1 MYKKSLCFSLFIIV
15 AISMN
20 VADIFHLKHI
30 GKAYA
35 HVLSANENAALLAMF
50 YQIQTEAEL
59 AQRTY
64 AYNVTLA
71 QEHAKNAL
79 ELLRVDWTNSTADKA
94 IVVNDIAPIL
104 YTLDNSVKQNQPD
117 PDIEMIV
124 SYLYYAVEKFVDDYV
139 GKSILNIPAIQA
151 LALVDITNVIDNKYA
166 SAFGTDS
173 GKLPSAVGMSHMM
186 ANMMTNDNALNMKT
200 NSSEELSLAQS
211 NDNTHSPT
219 SFISLTY
226 ISDYQTAQALATEAK
241 TIFNTRLST
250 KVNPNMASATTILQ
264 LGEGLDLLSTTINN
278 KTSYEDVMTIIHGRI
293 HPLLIRAYD
302 LM

>member
-20 VADIFHLKHI
+20 VADIFHLKYI

-35 HVLSANENAALLAMF
+35 HILSSNENAALLAMF

-59 AQRTY
+59 AQRAY
-64 AYNVTLA
+64 ASNATLA
-71 QEHAKNAL
+71 QEHAENAL

-104 YTLDNSVKQNQPD
+104 YTLDNSVKQDQSD
-117 PDIEMIV
+117 TDIEMIV
-124 SYLYYAVEKFVDDYV
+124 SYFYYAVEKFVDDYV
-139 GKSILNIPAIQA
+139 GKSILNNPKIQA
-151 LALVDITNVIDNKYA
+151 LALVDITNVVDNKYA
-166 SAFGTDS
+166 SAFGTGS
-173 GKLPSAVGMSHMM
+173 GKMPSAVGMSRMM
-186 ANMMTNDNALNMKT
+186 SNNNALNMKT
-200 NSSEELSLAQS
+200 NNSEELSLAQS

-219 SFISLTY
+219 SFISLTN

-241 TIFNTRLST
+241 TIFNNRLTT
-250 KVNPNMASATTILQ
+250 KVHPNMASSTTILQ
-264 LGEGLDLLSTTINN
+264 LGEGLDLLSTSINN

>member
-1 MYKKSLCFSLFIIV
+1 
-15 AISMN
+15 MN
-20 VADIFHLKHI
+20 VADIFHLKYI

-35 HVLSANENAALLAMF
+35 HILSSNENAALLAMF

-59 AQRTY
+59 AQRAY
-64 AYNVTLA
+64 ASNVTLA
-71 QEHAKNAL
+71 QEHAENAL

-104 YTLDNSVKQNQPD
+104 YTLDNSIKQDQSD
-117 PDIEMIV
+117 SDIEMIV

-139 GKSILNIPAIQA
+139 GKSILNNPTIQA
-151 LALVDITNVIDNKYA
+151 LALVDITNVVDDKFA

-173 GKLPSAVGMSHMM
+173 GKMPSAVGMSHMM
-186 ANMMTNDNALNMKT
+186 TNHNALNMKT
-200 NSSEELSLAQS
+200 NSREELSLAQS

-219 SFISLTY
+219 SFISLTN

-241 TIFNTRLST
+241 TIFNNRLTT
-250 KVNPNMASATTILQ
+250 KVHPNMASATTILQ
-264 LGEGLDLLSTTINN
+264 LGEGLNLLSTSINN
-278 KTSYEDVMTIIHGRI
+278 KTSYGDVMTIIHGRI
-293 HPLLIRAYD
+293 HPLLISAYD

>member
-20 VADIFHLKHI
+20 VADIFHLKYI

-35 HVLSANENAALLAMF
+35 HFLSSNENAALLAMF
-50 YQIQTEAEL
+50 YQIQTEAEP
-59 AQRTY
+59 AQRAY
-64 AYNVTLA
+64 ASNVTLA
-71 QEHAKNAL
+71 QEHAENAL

-104 YTLDNSVKQNQPD
+104 YTLDNSVKQDQSD
-117 PDIEMIV
+117 SDIEMIV

-139 GKSILNIPAIQA
+139 GKSILNNPTIQA
-151 LALVDITNVIDNKYA
+151 LALVDITNVVDNKYA
-166 SAFGTDS
+166 SAFGTGS
-173 GKLPSAVGMSHMM
+173 GKMPSAVGMSHMM
-186 ANMMTNDNALNMKT
+186 SNNNALNMKT

-211 NDNTHSPT
+211 NDNTHSLT
-219 SFISLTY
+219 SFISLTN

-241 TIFNTRLST
+241 TIFNNRLTT
-250 KVNPNMASATTILQ
+250 KVHPNKASATTILK
-264 LGEGLDLLSTTINN
+264 LGEGLDLLSTSINN

>member
-20 VADIFHLKHI
+20 VADIFHLKYI

-35 HVLSANENAALLAMF
+35 HILSSNENAALLAMF

-59 AQRTY
+59 AQRAY
-64 AYNVTLA
+64 ASNVTLA
-71 QEHAKNAL
+71 QDHAENAL
-79 ELLRVDWTNSTADKA
+79 ELLRADWTNSTADKA

-104 YTLDNSVKQNQPD
+104 YTLDISVKQDQSD
-117 PDIEMIV
+117 SDIEMIV

-139 GKSILNIPAIQA
+139 GKSILNNPTIQA
-151 LALVDITNVIDNKYA
+151 LALVDITNVVDNKYA
-166 SAFGTDS
+166 SAFGTGS
-173 GKLPSAVGMSHMM
+173 GKMPSAVGMSHMM
-186 ANMMTNDNALNMKT
+186 SNMMTNNNALNMKT

-219 SFISLTY
+219 SFISLTN

-241 TIFNTRLST
+241 TIFNNRLTT

-264 LGEGLDLLSTTINN
+264 LGEGLDLLSTSINN

>member
-20 VADIFHLKHI
+20 VAGIFHLKYI

-35 HVLSANENAALLAMF
+35 HILSSNENAALLAMF

-59 AQRTY
+59 AQRAY
-64 AYNVTLA
+64 ASNVTLA
-71 QEHAKNAL
+71 QEHAENAL

-104 YTLDNSVKQNQPD
+104 YTLDNSVKQDQSD
-117 PDIEMIV
+117 SDIEMIV

-139 GKSILNIPAIQA
+139 GKSILNNPTIQA
-151 LALVDITNVIDNKYA
+151 LAIVDITNVVDNKYA
-166 SAFGTDS
+166 SAFGTGS
-173 GKLPSAVGMSHMM
+173 GKMPSAVGMSHMM
-186 ANMMTNDNALNMKT
+186 SNNNALNMKT
-200 NSSEELSLAQS
+200 NSSEQLSLAQT
-211 NDNTHSPT
+211 NDNTHSLT
-219 SFISLTY
+219 SFISLTN

-241 TIFNTRLST
+241 TIFNNRLTT
-250 KVNPNMASATTILQ
+250 KVHPNMASATTILR
-264 LGEGLDLLSTTINN
+264 LGEGLDLLSTSINN

>member
-20 VADIFHLKHI
+20 VADIFHLKYI

-35 HVLSANENAALLAMF
+35 HILSSNENAALLAMF

-59 AQRTY
+59 AQRAY
-64 AYNVTLA
+64 ASNATLA
-71 QEHAKNAL
+71 QEHAENAL

-104 YTLDNSVKQNQPD
+104 YTLDNSVKQDQSD
-117 PDIEMIV
+117 TDIEMIV
-124 SYLYYAVEKFVDDYV
+124 SYFYYAVEKFVDDYV
-139 GKSILNIPAIQA
+139 GKSILNNPKIQD
-151 LALVDITNVIDNKYA
+151 LALVDITNVVDNKYA
-166 SAFGTDS
+166 SAFGTGS
-173 GKLPSAVGMSHMM
+173 GKMPSAVGMSRMM
-186 ANMMTNDNALNMKT
+186 SNNNALNMKT
-200 NSSEELSLAQS
+200 NNSEELSLTQS

-219 SFISLTY
+219 SFISLTN

-241 TIFNTRLST
+241 TIFNSRLTT
-250 KVNPNMASATTILQ
+250 KVHPNMASSTTILQ
-264 LGEGLDLLSTTINN
+264 LGEGLDLLSTSINN

>member
-1 MYKKSLCFSLFIIV
+1 LIL
-15 AISMN
+15 N
-20 VADIFHLKHI
+20 VADIFHLKYI

-35 HVLSANENAALLAMF
+35 HILSSNENAALLAMF

-64 AYNVTLA
+64 ASNVTLA
-71 QEHAKNAL
+71 QEHVDNAL
-79 ELLRVDWTNSTADKA
+79 ELLRTDWTNLTADKA

-104 YTLDNSVKQNQPD
+104 YILDNSVKQGQSD
-117 PDIEMIV
+117 SDIEMIV

-139 GKSILNIPAIQA
+139 GKSILNNPTIQA
-151 LALVDITNVIDNKYA
+151 LVLVDITNVVDNKYA
-166 SAFGTDS
+166 SVFGTGS
-173 GKLPSAVGMSHMM
+173 GKMPSAVGMSHMVS
-186 ANMMTNDNALNMKT
+186 NNNALNMKT

-219 SFISLTY
+219 SFISLTN

-241 TIFNTRLST
+241 TIFNNRLTT
-250 KVNPNMASATTILQ
+250 KVHPNMASATTILQ
-264 LGEGLDLLSTTINN
+264 LGEGLDLLSTSINN

>member
-1 MYKKSLCFSLFIIV
+1 
-15 AISMN
+15 MN
-20 VADIFHLKHI
+20 VADIFHLKYI

-35 HVLSANENAALLAMF
+35 HILSSNENAALLAMF

-59 AQRTY
+59 AQRAY
-64 AYNVTLA
+64 ASNATLA
-71 QEHAKNAL
+71 QEHAENAL

-104 YTLDNSVKQNQPD
+104 YTLDNSVKQDQSD
-117 PDIEMIV
+117 TDIEMIV
-124 SYLYYAVEKFVDDYV
+124 SYFYYAVEKFVDDYV
-139 GKSILNIPAIQA
+139 GKSILNNPKIQA
-151 LALVDITNVIDNKYA
+151 LALVDITNVVDNKYA
-166 SAFGTDS
+166 SAFGTGS
-173 GKLPSAVGMSHMM
+173 GKMPSAVGMSRMM
-186 ANMMTNDNALNMKT
+186 SNNNALNMKT
-200 NSSEELSLAQS
+200 NNSEELSLTQS

-219 SFISLTY
+219 SFISLTN

-241 TIFNTRLST
+241 TIFNNRLTT
-250 KVNPNMASATTILQ
+250 KVHPNMASSTTILQ
-264 LGEGLDLLSTTINN
+264 LGEGLDLLSTSINN

>member
-1 MYKKSLCFSLFIIV
+1 
-15 AISMN
+15 MN
-20 VADIFHLKHI
+20 VADIFHLKYN

-35 HVLSANENAALLAMF
+35 HILSSNENAPLLAMF

-59 AQRTY
+59 AQRAY
-64 AYNVTLA
+64 ASNVTLA
-71 QEHAKNAL
+71 QEHAENAL

-104 YTLDNSVKQNQPD
+104 YTLDNSVKQDQSD
-117 PDIEMIV
+117 TDIEMIV

-139 GKSILNIPAIQA
+139 GKSILNNPTIQA
-151 LALVDITNVIDNKYA
+151 LALVDITNVVDNKYA
-166 SAFGTDS
+166 SAFGTGS
-173 GKLPSAVGMSHMM
+173 GKMPYAVGMSHMM
-186 ANMMTNDNALNMKT
+186 SNNNALNMKT

-219 SFISLTY
+219 SFISLTN

-241 TIFNTRLST
+241 TIFNNRLTT
-250 KVNPNMASATTILQ
+250 KVHPNMASATTILK
-264 LGEGLDLLSTTINN
+264 LGEGLDLLSTSINN